1 MNHRCDS
8 GSISAIYVPVLFG
21 NRPRFEGRFI
31 RMAWDEMKMKVL
43 GSLTKDNCIHALT
56 SADLFH
62 EITGIP
68 NSAPPIR
75 SLGRREIHGARTV
88 PS

>member
-1 MNHRCDS
+1 M
-8 GSISAIYVPVLFG
+8 P
-21 NRPRFEGRFI
+21 
-31 RMAWDEMKMKVL
+31 WDEMEMKVL
-43 GSLTKDNCIHALT
+43 SSLTKGNGVHALA